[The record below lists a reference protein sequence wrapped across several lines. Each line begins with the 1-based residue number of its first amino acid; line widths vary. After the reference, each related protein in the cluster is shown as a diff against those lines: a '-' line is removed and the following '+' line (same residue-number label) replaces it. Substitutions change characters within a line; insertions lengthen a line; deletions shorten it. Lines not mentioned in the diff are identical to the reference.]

1 MRVLIAGCGFVGS
14 ALAVR
19 LASEGHDVFGLRRS
33 PEGLPDGVTPVAADL
48 VTGDGMA
55 TIPGELDWCVTAI
68 SADGRSPSAYEDAYV
83 RALRN
88 LQSHLQIESP
98 TLDRWIFT
106 SSTAVYGQNSGEWVD
121 EAASTEPSG
130 FAGRAVLG
138 GERIVRE
145 SEVPHPVVVRL
156 GGIYGPGRTR
166 LLDQVRRGEATCPPD
181 PTYTNRIH
189 RDDAAGILRHVLQL
203 EDPDEVYLGVDTEP
217 AERCEVLTWLADRLG
232 APPPSTGPGGTRGN
246 KRASSARIVASGY
259 RFRYPTFREGY
270 AAVLADLEDQG

>member
-14 ALAVR
+14 ALAER
-19 LASEGHDVFGLRRS
+19 LASDGHDVFGLRRGS
-33 PEGLPDGVTPVAADL
+33 DGLPDGVVPVTADL
-48 VTGDGMA
+48 VTGDGME
-55 TIPGELDWCVTAI
+55 TIPGDLDWCVTAI
-68 SADGRSPSAYEDAYV
+68 SADARSPDAYEDAYV

-88 LQSHLQIESP
+88 LQSKLEIENS
-98 TLDRWIFT
+98 TLDRWVFT

-121 EAASTEPSG
+121 ESASTNPSG
-130 FAGRAVLG
+130 FAGRTVLA
-138 GERIVRE
+138 GERIVRA
-145 SEVPHPVVVRL
+145 SDVPHPVVVRL

-166 LLDQVRRGEATCPPD
+166 LLDQVRGGEATCPPE

-203 EDPDEVYLGVDTEP
+203 EDPDEVYLGVDTDP

-232 APPPSTGPGGTRGN
+232 APPPASGPGGTRGN

-259 RFRYPTFREGY
+259 HFRYPTFREGY
-270 AAVLADLEDQG
+270 AAMLPTQ